1 MQFLN
6 TKPHPA
12 LVGSSPSQPVKAVN
26 LDASA
31 RAENAFRFHDVVNV
45 EVAVAEGPVKESPPI
60 DAPDVDSIDPLTAGI
75 GDVAAYG
82 GSVILPA
89 GIDPQH
95 PLAGVIGDVEV
106 SNDEGI
112 SSLPLETNEGV
123 ETVEQSPEATP
134 KLVEDVFEDEAG
146 AAERDLRSDTEH
158 VAIER
163 APSGKVE
170 VADAT
175 VERAA
180 PASMTEPDA
189 PLNKQDREDQPVE
202 IGWGTSSQN
211 DRRVEAHDAA
221 PNGEQNTTIAPRS
234 EAREEVLPRRSER
247 AQSVLADVAPHT
259 PSEVAQSNVPA
270 NANATHTPAALKANP
285 IDMPTPEMPTLRDTG
300 GTAGAVEQN
309 VEGAKRNEAA
319 PLIEKTMQTEGQH
332 EVRADNRAPPAE
344 GMKQERPLGDAPE
357 RAIAARQPVEATA
370 DLKTT
375 NPPSLSGS
383 NVGKDTNSDHIDAAP
398 NQLHGVGNDVGVEK
412 PAPASAPAPMPVAAK
427 PMEQSREAFGTKVD
441 FAPERDADLSEP
453 PSDTIKKPN
462 TSQVVTSRNDA
473 PVAPSTPAAHA
484 TLFAASTS
492 PFELQKGGVNRGLS
506 LGLDG
511 ISPYGGLEMGASTLA
526 HRQIETMMQSPAMA
540 LPARLAVQIAD
551 VARQLPDGPVEI
563 SLSPEELGKV
573 RLTFQV
579 SDTGAMTV
587 VVAAERAETLE
598 LMRRNADSLL
608 AEFSDLGYENS
619 SFQFEHGGQQSSD
632 DDSNPKKPAS
642 QASHEAAGTGLDR
655 NAPDM
660 PTPTRIHLDGS
671 AGMDLRL

>member
-12 LVGSSPSQPVKAVN
+12 LVGSSPSQPVKAAN

-45 EVAVAEGPVKESPPI
+45 EIAVAEGLVKESPSI

-82 GSVILPA
+82 GSIILPA

-95 PLAGVIGDVEV
+95 PMAGAFDDVEV
-106 SNDEGI
+106 SNDEGM
-112 SSLPLETNEGV
+112 STLPVETDEGV

-134 KLVEDVFEDEAG
+134 KLVEDVSEDEAG
-146 AAERDLRSDTEH
+146 AVERDLRADTEN
-158 VAIER
+158 VAIGR
-163 APSGKVE
+163 APSGEFEGTDSTGGK
-170 VADAT
+170 
-175 VERAA
+175 AA
-180 PASMTEPDA
+180 SASMTEPDA
-189 PLNKQDREDQPVE
+189 PLNKQDREGQPVE
-202 IGWGTSSQN
+202 IAWGTSSQN

-221 PNGEQNTTIAPRS
+221 PIGEQNTTFARRD
-234 EAREEVLPRRSER
+234 EVREEVLPRRSER
-247 AQSVLADVAPHT
+247 AQSVLADLAPHT

-319 PLIEKTMQTEGQH
+319 PLIDKTMQTEGQH
-332 EVRADNRAPPAE
+332 EVRADNRAPLVE

-357 RAIAARQPVEATA
+357 RAIATRQPVEATA
-370 DLKTT
+370 DLKIS
-375 NPPSLSGS
+375 NPPPLSGS
-383 NVGKDTNSDHIDAAP
+383 NVGKDTNSDHIDEVP
-398 NQLHGVGNDVGVEK
+398 NQRHGVANDAGVEK
-412 PAPASAPAPMPVAAK
+412 PAPASAPAPMPVAGK
-427 PMEQSREAFGTKVD
+427 PMEQSREAFGPKVD
-441 FAPERDADLSEP
+441 LAPERDADLSEP
-453 PSDTIKKPN
+453 TRDTTEKPN
-462 TSQVVTSRNDA
+462 TSQAVTSRNDA
-473 PVAPSTPAAHA
+473 PVASNTLSAQA
-484 TLFAASTS
+484 TLFAASAS
-492 PFELQKGGVNRGLS
+492 PFELQKDGMNRGLS

-526 HRQIETMMQSPAMA
+526 HRPIETMMQSPAMA
-540 LPARLAVQIAD
+540 LPARLAAQIAD

-632 DDSNPKKPAS
+632 DDSNPKKSAS
-642 QASHEAAGTGLDR
+642 QAAHEPAGAGLDR